1 MGAIEY
7 ARESST
13 AFVTLRRPE
22 KQNALT
28 GAMVREILA
37 AVARAGADDDVKAVV
52 LRGEGKSFCAG
63 FDVSD
68 PDDFEGAAGEPRRAR
83 IASVREKAEW
93 MRELFSSPK
102 PLIAAVHGSCIGIGM
117 YLVLVADFAVASD
130 DAGIGMPEERFGSAG
145 ATWTYPFLILSV
157 GLKRANE
164 IVMTGRRLSAA
175 EAEHMGLVNRVVPRA
190 ELDATVADLARAL
203 GSLPRDGIAVNRAA
217 RQLALSFT
225 GHQSAF
231 SFHAAVHP
239 LAEHLH
245 REPDEFDFMRAI
257 EKDGMRAA
265 LEERNRRFGGR
276 WWGW

>member
-7 ARESST
+7 SREAST

-68 PDDFEGAAGEPRRAR
+68 PDDFEGAPGEPRRAR
-83 IASVREKAEW
+83 IASVREKSEW
-93 MRELFSSPK
+93 MRELFGASK

-117 YLVLVADFAVASD
+117 YLLLVADFAVASD

-225 GHQSAF
+225 GHQGVF
-231 SFHAAVHP
+231 GFHAALHP
-239 LAEHLH
+239 LAEHLQ
-245 REPDEFDFMRAI
+245 READEFDFMRAI

>member
-1 MGAIEY
+1 MAGIDYSTEG
-7 ARESST
+7 ST
-13 AFVTLRRPE
+13 AFVTLSRPE

-37 AVARAGADDDVKAVV
+37 AVARAEADDDVKAVV
-52 LRGEGKSFCAG
+52 LRGQGKSFCAG

-68 PDDFEGAAGEPRRAR
+68 PDDFEGAPGEPRRAR
-83 IASVREKAEW
+83 IASLREKSEW
-93 MRELFSSPK
+93 MRRLLGSTK
-102 PLIAAVHGSCIGIGM
+102 PLIVAVHGSCIGIGM
-117 YLVLVADFAVASD
+117 YLVLVADFAIASD

-145 ATWTYPFLILSV
+145 ATWAYPFLILNV

-164 IVMTGRRLSAA
+164 IVMTGRRLGAA
-175 EAEHMGLVNRVVPRA
+175 EAAQMGLVNRVVPRDR
-190 ELDATVADLARAL
+190 LDAEVADLARAL

-217 RQLALSFT
+217 RQLALAST
-225 GHQSAF
+225 GHLDAF
-231 SFHAAVHP
+231 TFHTAVHP

-265 LEERNRRFGGR
+265 LEERNRRFGGG

>member
-1 MGAIEY
+1 MSAIAY
-7 ARESST
+7 ATEGST

-28 GAMVREILA
+28 GEMVREIIA
-37 AVARAGADDDVKAVV
+37 AVERAEADDDVKAIV

-68 PDDFEGAAGEPRRAR
+68 PDDFEGAPGDPRRAR
-83 IASVREKAEW
+83 IASIREKSEW
-93 MRELFSSPK
+93 MRRLLSASK
-102 PLIAAVHGSCIGIGM
+102 PLVVQVHGSCIGIGM
-117 YLVLVADFAVASD
+117 YLLLVADFAIASE

-157 GLKRANE
+157 GMKRANE
-164 IVMTGRRLSAA
+164 IVMTGRKLGASEA
-175 EAEHMGLVNRVVPRA
+175 EAMGLVNRVVPRERLEA
-190 ELDATVADLARAL
+190 EVADLARAL

-225 GHQSAF
+225 GHMDVF
-231 SFHAAVHP
+231 GFHAAVHP
-239 LAEHLH
+239 LAERLQ
-245 REPDEFDFMRAI
+245 REPDEFDFMGAI
-257 EKDGMRAA
+257 EKDGMKSA
-265 LEERNRRFGGR
+265 LEQRNRRFGGG